1 MWKFLLGIAVGIVV
15 AFVGALIV
23 VFAMGRLF
31 STKQVSVEGN
41 SVLVL
46 ALSGELPEAAPVD
59 IPIPFVQAQS
69 VPTVRDIWTSL
80 RQAAT
85 DNRIKAVVL
94 QPTGLVTGW
103 GKLQE
108 PRQEIVAF
116 KKSGKPV
123 YAFLQSPGSREYYL
137 GSVADKIFLSP
148 DDMLGVKGFLL
159 EEMYFKN
166 RSTSWESNSRWIIS
180 GATRMPAIFHQDR
193 HVSGNPRSAEPGLD
207 QIYNDFCATVGQGR
221 HKSAAEVKALVDTG
235 PFGSQAKAAG
245 LIESWATRSGLHGL
259 EEEARLERNQQI
271 EHPDLFSRRA
281 RKGRSHC
288 PSGRRRRHRTRR
300 SGRFV
305 WRPDRHF
312 FRWFCQGHSAGQK
325 R

>member
-15 AFVGALIV
+15 AFVGALII

-31 STKQVSVEGN
+31 STKQVSVAGN

-94 QPTGLVTGW
+94 QPTGLDTGW

-108 PRQEIVAF
+108 LREEIVTF

-123 YAFLQSPGSREYYL
+123 YAFLQSPGRESTTWL
-137 GSVADKIFLSP
+137 PSP
-148 DDMLGVKGFLL
+148 TR
-159 EEMYFKN
+159 YFY
-166 RSTSWESNSRWIIS
+166 
-180 GATRMPAIFHQDR
+180 
-193 HVSGNPRSAEPGLD
+193 PR
-207 QIYNDFCATVGQGR
+207 T
-221 HKSAAEVKALVDTG
+221 
-235 PFGSQAKAAG
+235 
-245 LIESWATRSGLHGL
+245 TRS
-259 EEEARLERNQQI
+259 E
-271 EHPDLFSRRA
+271 
-281 RKGRSHC
+281 
-288 PSGRRRRHRTRR
+288 
-300 SGRFV
+300 
-305 WRPDRHF
+305 
-312 FRWFCQGHSAGQK
+312 
-325 R
+325 